1 MKKVLSSLLMLVL
14 AICFVAYPIVG
25 AASTQKK
32 AQPVKEVESAL
43 KKGIIVDFGSNYVVI
58 KEAGKNQRYSVN
70 NKTKVYYLGNLSD
83 IMEVAKKGLK
93 VSFKVWLKNN
103 VPQYLTYL
111 EIPAAGLEGQ
121 GIIGVS
127 LIDFRTNISDDSTP
141 PSLAAPSIDD
151 RTQLV
156 NGNVVKTTDLNPE
169 LETQFQFV
177 DSKKLRL
184 GSITVIPGTLN
195 VKVEGKEYKLIDEKE
210 EFTADDQYKMVVSKG
225 VTDLIFKADLPAKN
239 QSEAETKVEVSY
251 NKKVYEIKTAEINSF
266 PIHEDVYVEL
276 NGKETSLAKA
286 LYRGTYF
293 YTLAN
298 DNGEIVYINAF
309 YKDAEAVVRSI
320 KGNIM
325 EVTLIKYGKAAFVDT
340 VIIEDW
346 ANISDSTGDV
356 LNLKDLRAG
365 DKIKF
370 SVDPD
375 SGYKVVDIIKIK

>member
-1 MKKVLSSLLMLVL
+1 
-14 AICFVAYPIVG
+14 
-25 AASTQKK
+25 
-32 AQPVKEVESAL
+32 
-43 KKGIIVDFGSNYVVI
+43 
-58 KEAGKNQRYSVN
+58 
-70 NKTKVYYLGNLSD
+70 
-83 IMEVAKKGLK
+83 MEVAKKGLK

-184 GSITVIPGTLN
+184 GSITVIPGTLK

-225 VTDLIFKADLPAKN
+225 VTDLVFKADLPAKN

-356 LNLKDLRAG
+356 LNLNDLRAG